1 MSAPEF
7 ALCITV
13 IGALIVEAVGL
24 YVCWLLWRKEVDQC
38 HK

>member
-1 MSAPEF
+1 MSPAE
-7 ALCITV
+7 LEICITV